1 MVFQYLL
8 LLMMIP
14 EQIKV
19 SENKKHIQISYD
31 NSQFLLLSSSILR
44 SYSPSAENKK
54 NLESQKLKKFEDI
67 YIKKIEK
74 VGNYAIRI
82 IFSDGHDTGIY
93 SWEYLY
99 EVGVKN
105 QKSTTP

>member
-1 MVFQYLL
+1 MVFQSLL
-8 LLMMIP
+8 QMIP
-14 EQIKV
+14 EKIKI
-19 SENKKHIQISYD
+19 SDNKKHIQIGYS
-31 NSQFLLLSSSILR
+31 NSQFLLLSSSVLR

-54 NLESQKLKKFEDI
+54 NLESKKLKKFEGV

-93 SWEYLY
+93 SWDYLY
-99 EVGVKN
+99 EVGVKS
-105 QKSTTP
+105 QKSANP